1 MRCFGMRRMLYVLL
15 KLTQYNTIRRL
26 IRNDYRNVPV
36 CVQQLLAPKKNV
48 KLQETDTDT
57 RARARER

>member
-26 IRNDYRNVPV
+26 IRNDYRNVPMRTTITSTK
-36 CVQQLLAPKKNV
+36 QKNV

-57 RARARER
+57 TARARER

>member
-57 RARARER
+57 TARARER